1 MLPRGMKRDGRGGK
15 NTISWVSKYG
25 SLIVTAYDIGTADSM
40 NVTIKDLPAAV
51 SQSHVIQNGNKLRN
65 QFRMSCGKESLA
77 VGLSSWIY
85 ASLSTVANRLRNVR
99 RVRLSNV

>member
-40 NVTIKDLPAAV
+40 NEKGLTCRR
-51 SQSHVIQNGNKLRN
+51 QSIACYSK
-65 QFRMSCGKESLA
+65 
-77 VGLSSWIY
+77 W
-85 ASLSTVANRLRNVR
+85 
-99 RVRLSNV
+99 